1 MGGIPA
7 DTESSVAKLCSRNLH
22 VFGSNIDRF
31 NLNIESNPRSHVSE
45 SRVLFRLSFS
55 TSPSFRSSATSAC
68 QRDWCLVISPLYSC
82 SFTTRILCNFALT
95 ASRARCLDA
104 STSARLQR
112 ASSAPYLHAS
122 SSTYLQRA
130 CSVPATRLHV
140 SIPPNL
146 YVATPAARLHPSM
159 PNSTSAHLQCASR
172 APFVHTSTSLRLLSS
187 SMPLHTYP

>member
-1 MGGIPA
+1 MPMRLQRA
-7 DTESSVAKLCSRNLH
+7 FRHLDLH
-22 VFGSNIDRF
+22 TSM
-31 NLNIESNPRSHVSE
+31 LPRLHACT
-45 SRVLFRLSFS
+45 S
-55 TSPSFRSSATSAC
+55 THLQRSSRPSEVCLHASSAPLDLQTSRPLTC
-68 QRDWCLVISPLYSC
+68 TGLQRIHTSVPPRRFAGSASPDLH
-82 SFTTRILCNFALT
+82 
-95 ASRARCLDA
+95 A

-159 PNSTSAHLQCASR
+159 PNSTSAHLQCAYR
-172 APFVHTSTSLRLLSS
+172 APFVHTST
-187 SMPLHTYP
+187 